1 MPRVGEKNVVWKDL
15 SVVWMA
21 SAVLACFVLEVATLC
36 CNRRARDHST
46 KEFTLVC
53 SLVLGPV
60 FLLIAAELLLLAAIG
75 NGLTTNRTRRYK
87 DS

>member
-1 MPRVGEKNVVWKDL
+1 MAIVWVL
-15 SVVWMA
+15 IWMV
-21 SAVLACFVLEVATLC
+21 SAVLAYFVLEAATLC
-36 CNRRARDHST
+36 CSRRAWDHST
-46 KEFTLVC
+46 KEFALVC

-75 NGLTTNRTRRYK
+75 SGLTTNRTRRYK

>member
-1 MPRVGEKNVVWKDL
+1 MAIVWVL
-15 SVVWMA
+15 LWIV
-21 SAVLACFVLEVATLC
+21 SAVLAYFVLEVATLC
-36 CNRRARDHST
+36 CKRRAWDHST
-46 KEFTLVC
+46 REFALVC

-75 NGLTTNRTRRYK
+75 SGLATNRTRRYK